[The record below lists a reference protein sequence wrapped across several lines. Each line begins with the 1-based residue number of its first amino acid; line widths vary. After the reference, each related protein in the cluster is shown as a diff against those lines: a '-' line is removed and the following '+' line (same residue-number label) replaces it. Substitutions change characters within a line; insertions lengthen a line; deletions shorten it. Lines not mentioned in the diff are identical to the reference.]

1 MTDDHKKE
9 ELRKVLK
16 ILTPEEKDSLR
27 KRLNA
32 EADKKK
38 PPGQVGRDLNV
49 TRKKIQEI
57 EKKALEKLRDNLPD
71 DVA

>member
-1 MTDDHKKE
+1 MTDDIKKE
-9 ELRKVLK
+9 ELKKILK

-27 KRLNA
+27 KKLNA
-32 EADKKK
+32 EADKQKTM
-38 PPGQVGRDLNV
+38 GQVGKDFNA

-57 EKKALEKLRDNLPD
+57 EKKALKKLSENLPD